1 MTRPVPK
8 SGRTRAATKNG
19 VREDPASAYDMTHA
33 EEGVEQRTLAC
44 IVDNE
49 PGVLA
54 RVVGLFS
61 ARGYNIESLTVAEI
75 DRNAHQSRIT
85 IVTSG
90 TNHVLEQI
98 EQQLLRLVPV
108 AKVIDVTHSPG
119 GIQRELALVKVAG
132 KGDARVESLRIS
144 EIFRA
149 HVIDTTNESFI
160 FELTGASQKID
171 QFIEL
176 MRPLGLVEVSRTGVL
191 SIQRGKEKAG

>member
-1 MTRPVPK
+1 MTRSTRPRTAPK
-8 SGRTRAATKNG
+8 SG
-19 VREDPASAYDMTHA
+19 VRDDPASAYDMTHA
-33 EEGVEQRTLAC
+33 EEGVERRTLAC

-108 AKVIDVTHSPG
+108 AKVIDVTNSTG
-119 GIQRELALVKVAG
+119 GIERELALVKVAG
-132 KGDARVESLRIS
+132 KGEARVESLRIA

-160 FELTGASQKID
+160 FEVTGASQKID
-171 QFIEL
+171 QFTEL

>member
-1 MTRPVPK
+1 MSRAP
-8 SGRTRAATKNG
+8 RTRLTPKNG
-19 VREDPASAYDMTHA
+19 REDPASAYDMTPSN
-33 EEGVEQRTLAC
+33 ELIERRTLAC

-54 RVVGLFS
+54 RVVGLFA

-108 AKVIDVTHSPG
+108 AKVIDVTNSTG
-119 GIQRELALVKVAG
+119 GIERELALVKVAG
-132 KGDARVESLRIS
+132 TGEKRVESLRIS

-171 QFIEL
+171 QFVEL

>member
-1 MTRPVPK
+1 MARASRPRAPAK
-8 SGRTRAATKNG
+8 SG

-33 EEGVEQRTLAC
+33 DEHVEQRTLAC

-98 EQQLLRLVPV
+98 EQQLLRLVAV
-108 AKVIDVTHSPG
+108 AKVIDVTNSTG
-119 GIQRELALVKVAG
+119 GIERELALVKVAG

-160 FELTGASQKID
+160 FEVTGASQKID

>member
-1 MTRPVPK
+1 MTR
-8 SGRTRAATKNG
+8 STRPRIPAKTG

-33 EEGVEQRTLAC
+33 DEGVEQRTLAC

-54 RVVGLFS
+54 RVVGLFA

-108 AKVIDVTHSPG
+108 VKVIDVTNSAG
-119 GIQRELALVKVAG
+119 GIERELALVKVAG

-160 FELTGASQKID
+160 FEVTGASQKID

>member
-1 MTRPVPK
+1 RHQGQGQVAILGQEEMTRASRSTTKP
-8 SGRTRAATKNG
+8 KNG
-19 VREDPASAYDMTHA
+19 VREDPASAYDMTQHD
-33 EEGVEQRTLAC
+33 EGVEQRTLAC

-108 AKVIDVTHSPG
+108 AKVIDVTASG
-119 GIQRELALVKVAG
+119 GIERELALVKVAG
-132 KGDARVESLRIS
+132 KGEKRVEALRIS
-144 EIFRA
+144 EIFRTR
-149 HVIDTTNESFI
+149 VIDTTTESFI
-160 FELTGASQKID
+160 FEVTGASGKI
-171 QFIEL
+171 E
-176 MRPLGLVEVSRTGVL
+176 
-191 SIQRGKEKAG
+191 

>member
-1 MTRPVPK
+1 MNRPTRPRAPIK
-8 SGRTRAATKNG
+8 SG
-19 VREDPASAYDMTHA
+19 VREDPASAYDMTPSD
-33 EEGVEQRTLAC
+33 EGIEQRTLAC

-108 AKVIDVTHSPG
+108 AKVIDVTNSTG
-119 GIQRELALVKVAG
+119 GIERELALVKVAG

-160 FELTGASQKID
+160 FEVTGASQKID
-171 QFIEL
+171 QFVEL